1 MIERHKVCQHCGS
14 NYRYFLSGV
23 CFTDPRLN
31 DERYCPDC
39 MAEMVKMLD
48 SVPVKFKEVWVDA
61 SDEITLEELYEAEK
75 TDKRLTRRVFPG
87 LMASG
92 DSYCTREIVANGVYY
107 YLTEWT
113 HFHEYEIQRRVRWNL
128 IDDIAEKLTDNK
140 SRKKKILYN
149 PNKSSEKPKPMK
161 IEPIAVMSPPQ
172 SLAYA
177 LRFAEERIDLWNQE
191 IDIAMK
197 NEVRDV

>member
-1 MIERHKVCQHCGS
+1 
-14 NYRYFLSGV
+14 
-23 CFTDPRLN
+23 
-31 DERYCPDC
+31 
-39 MAEMVKMLD
+39 MAEMVKNLD

-75 TDKRLTRRVFPG
+75 TDNRLTRRIFPG

-149 PNKSSEKPKPMK
+149 PNKSSEKPTTQFFGVRTMLPRTRFRWLPVLCTVT
-161 IEPIAVMSPPQ
+161 ESYRTRR
-172 SLAYA
+172 SLS
-177 LRFAEERIDLWNQE
+177 FTT
-191 IDIAMK
+191 
-197 NEVRDV
+197 